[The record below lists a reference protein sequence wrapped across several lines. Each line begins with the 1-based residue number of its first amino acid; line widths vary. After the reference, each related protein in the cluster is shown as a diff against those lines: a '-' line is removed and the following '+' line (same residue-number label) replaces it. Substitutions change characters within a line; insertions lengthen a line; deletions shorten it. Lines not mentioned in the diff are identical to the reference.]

1 MVILYG
7 ILILLVFMVL
17 TVLAMRQV
25 YLIVLYIW
33 SHLVSHTLLALRM
46 MLVSYVRV
54 KITVQEYL
62 LARVIFGEF
71 VCKKQLADFI
81 LAEFLQF

>member
-46 MLVSYVRV
+46 MLVSYVKV
-54 KITVQEYL
+54 KIIGL
-62 LARVIFGEF
+62 LF
-71 VCKKQLADFI
+71 
-81 LAEFLQF
+81 

>member
-33 SHLVSHTLLALRM
+33 SHLVKSYSTCSQNDAGVICQGKDYWFALLRENFMALINFVILH
-46 MLVSYVRV
+46 LV
-54 KITVQEYL
+54 T
-62 LARVIFGEF
+62 EF
-71 VCKKQLADFI
+71 YGTN
-81 LAEFLQF
+81 